1 MLIISAVGEDKQADY
16 PAAYPEVMSV
26 GMTDSMG
33 KYVSAPAEV
42 AAPGQDIISRGVF
55 DSMQIFSGSS
65 FAVPHVAGLASILW
79 QNHPDKDADYIRG
92 WIDVTCNKTSDMEN
106 CEYGLVDCLYAF
118 ESYEEYNR
126 EVKANPQILKK
137 IEKNGSSRRNRQ

>member
-42 AAPGQDIISRGVF
+42 AAPGQDIISR
-55 DSMQIFSGSS
+55 
-65 FAVPHVAGLASILW
+65 
-79 QNHPDKDADYIRG
+79 
-92 WIDVTCNKTSDMEN
+92 
-106 CEYGLVDCLYAF
+106 
-118 ESYEEYNR
+118 
-126 EVKANPQILKK
+126 
-137 IEKNGSSRRNRQ
+137 

>member
-65 FAVPHVAGLASILW
+65 
-79 QNHPDKDADYIRG
+79 
-92 WIDVTCNKTSDMEN
+92 
-106 CEYGLVDCLYAF
+106 
-118 ESYEEYNR
+118 
-126 EVKANPQILKK
+126 
-137 IEKNGSSRRNRQ
+137 